1 MGSLLD
7 QLQKKSRV
15 IIYISNPQI
24 QQHQYDK
31 MASFKILLVVALVAF
46 IGSSDALKCKVGTGA
61 GAVDTDCKTEEKS
74 CKIEATITI
83 AAKAGSIKSVVQSC
97 DTKDL
102 KELTKKFVV
111 PVELHDLEEGAVVKL
126 PYYCSEELCNVQAP
140 IEAEIKTKEKMAEL
154 LTANPKGDDNPK
166 NHLGPK
172 GGAAQTTVAVATIAF
187 SMVMARL
194 AL

>member
-46 IGSSDALKCKVGTGA
+46 IGSSDALKCKVGAGA
-61 GAVDTDCKTEEKS
+61 GAVDTDCKPEEKS

-83 AAKAGSIKSVVQSC
+83 AAKAGTIKRVVQSGATENLE
-97 DTKDL
+97 DK
-102 KELTKKFVV
+102 TKKFVV
-111 PVELHDLEEGAVVKL
+111 PEALHALTDGEQKL
-126 PYYCSEELCNVQAP
+126 PYYCKADLCNVNKP
-140 IEAEIKTKEKMAEL
+140 IEDAIKDKEAMAKL
-154 LTANPKGDDNPK
+154 LTENPKKADKKETN
-166 NHLGPK
+166 LGPN
-172 GGAAQTTVAVATIAF
+172 GAAQTTVAVATIAF
-187 SMVMARL
+187 SMVMASL
-194 AL
+194 A